1 MRAGGQVD
9 TLQEALG
16 AKPKPGAA
24 ASAAAPPTQS
34 TPGRPY
40 AQTPLRTPWTTA
52 TPGGTPGAS
61 GGRRAGRMQLLS
73 ASGRKTRDGQSSTG
87 GTPMRTP
94 DASPIG
100 GKAAWRTAVA
110 PSPLAALNSS
120 ARDFAGPGPR
130 SSPAIKGSSAAHYGK
145 ASQVFAA
152 SPFGPGVSPA
162 TSAGGAGDAVSEQLR
177 NETRAVLASVQK
189 LLEEQR
195 AACKAIGYEARR
207 LQ

>member
-1 MRAGGQVD
+1 MRASGQVD
-9 TLQEALG
+9 TLQDALG
-16 AKPKPGAA
+16 ANPKPD
-24 ASAAAPPTQS
+24 ASDAAPPTQS
-34 TPGRPY
+34 TPGRPNV
-40 AQTPLRTPWTTA
+40 QTPLRTPWTTA

-73 ASGRKTRDGQSSTG
+73 ASGRKTRDGQSG
-87 GTPMRTP
+87 AGVTPMRTP

-100 GKAAWRTAVA
+100 GKAAWRPAVS

-120 ARDFAGPGPR
+120 ARDFVGPGPR

-152 SPFGPGVSPA
+152 SPFAPGMSPA
-162 TSAGGAGDAVSEQLR
+162 ASPAGDAVSDQLR
-177 NETRAVLASVQK
+177 NETRAVLAGVQA

-195 AACKAIGYEARR
+195 AACKAIGHEARR